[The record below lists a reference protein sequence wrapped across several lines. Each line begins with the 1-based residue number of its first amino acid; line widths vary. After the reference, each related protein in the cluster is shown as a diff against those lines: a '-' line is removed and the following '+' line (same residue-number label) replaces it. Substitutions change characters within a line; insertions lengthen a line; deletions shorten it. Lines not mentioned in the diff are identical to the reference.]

1 MTRKEHNDT
10 PIQSQS
16 EHLRDR
22 HSDGAAGNEN
32 GSDRPSVGVKLPW
45 RRLAPDRLAGY
56 IPKLH
61 LITAQNQEETQLWNE
76 LSDAATFFWLI

>member
-10 PIQSQS
+10 PVQSQS

-32 GSDRPSVGVKLPW
+32 GSDRPSVGGETPVASARSRPF
-45 RRLAPDRLAGY
+45 G
-56 IPKLH
+56 KLH
-61 LITAQNQEETQLWNE
+61 IEITPITAQNQEETQLWNE
-76 LSDAATFFWLI
+76 LSDAATFLWLI